1 MRTFTPA
8 RLPALVRATSIALVL
23 AVAACLTP
31 TASAQTQFAPYFG
44 KNAIRY
50 DNFKW
55 HTYQSDHFE
64 IYYYPEIEPHLER
77 MAGYAESAYQHIS
90 SELKH
95 DLAAKVPLILFQTS
109 AEFYQQ
115 NVIPGAAQEGVGAF
129 AEPSRYRILMPM
141 DEPPDLLYRLIVHE
155 LTHIFQFDIIP
166 TSLIRNSTP
175 LWVNEGMSD
184 YMTGVWRPN
193 DIMMVRDAA
202 IADIIPK
209 MSNLQGYGD
218 LGSPRGIYNLGHA
231 AFEFMEARWGKE
243 GVRQYVFALRK
254 SIIGGGDDAYQEA
267 FQISADEWDTEF
279 DRYLKERFK
288 PFRDKERPA
297 DYGRNL
303 APAADKTRYSQA
315 YSIEPSP
322 SGDLIAA
329 MTGNSGDRELD
340 IVLLSAKDGSVIRN
354 LTPGFDQS
362 RGFEYIV
369 QPGGRWN
376 TVPWM
381 SWSPSGDRLAFF
393 VRTEK
398 DRSLVVEDVI
408 SRKIVQRFELNDV
421 DAPESPDF
429 SPDGKTVA
437 FSAMRGGVTD
447 VFTINLDTKAI
458 TNITKDAFADY
469 APTWTPDGK
478 AIVVLTRVSGNEK
491 LFRVDPATGTRTQL
505 TFGTHDEAGA
515 QYPRRRHAGVLVD
528 GGRSERDGRSR
539 GGQERHDLQPVDAQP
554 EDQRAAPLHRCG
566 QRQPVAGGAERRHGG
581 AAHRL
586 RELLQG
592 RLQRA
597 RARPEGAARQAGHDR
612 RLRLARADRGL
623 PGAPHA
629 HARGRQPEEEGQ
641 VRQALSRGP
650 AAGERR
656 ASRAA
661 ATSWAA
667 PRWPSPTCSATSSS
681 RSSPPRCRSTAR
693 SRGRTSTSNGASST
707 RCRASRRRSSSTASS
722 RASSTT
728 RASAASSTAISPSP
742 PPPPAAPRRSA
753 SGRSTA
759 TGASSCRAA
768 WCTTASS
775 SRTPGLQEYS
785 QGYQQQQFG
794 RQLLNNGTM
803 VPFGLAFI
811 QETTVFREFGPLAG
825 NTVRLSY
832 EVAPKIG
839 STLSRQTA
847 DLDVRKYFRLGGS
860 GLLALRAKGFKS
872 WGDNPGYYYF
882 GGNSEMRG
890 YDYLSFVGQ
899 NAGHVNAEL
908 RIPLIHAMATPIGI
922 LGGVRG
928 TLFANVGGAAWANA
942 GFKAYSREASIE
954 RPIIDYA
961 PNPADPSAWTFRS
974 TAIRCW
980 SRASGSSMRG
990 PATASACRPSR
1001 SASPSTSIGAGARS
1015 STRAGKTCSSRCRA
1029 AARRS
1034 ASRSSR
1040 CGSATTSK
1048 DRGWGLGARD

>member
-8 RLPALVRATSIALVL
+8 RLPALVRATSIALVF

-50 DNFKW
+50 DHFKW

-166 TSLIRNSTP
+166 TSLIRNTTP

-209 MSNLQGYGD
+209 MSTLQGYGD
-218 LGSPRGIYNLGHA
+218 LGSARGIYNLGHA

-340 IVLLSAKDGSVIRN
+340 IVLLSTKDGQVVRS

-381 SWSPSGDRLAFF
+381 SWSATGDRLAFF
-393 VRTEK
+393 ARTEK
-398 DRSLVVEDVI
+398 DRSLVIEDVV
-408 SRKIVQRFELNDV
+408 SRKIVQRLPLNDL

-429 SPDGKTVA
+429 SPDGKVVA
-437 FSAMRGGVTD
+437 FSAMRGGTAD
-447 VFTINLDTKAI
+447 VFTINLETKAV
-458 TNITKDAFADY
+458 TNITKDSFADY

-478 AIVVLTRVSGNEK
+478 ALVVLTRVSGNEK

-505 TFGTHDEAGA
+505 TFGTHDEAAA
-515 QYPRRRHAGVLVD
+515 QFLDADTLVF
-528 GGRSERDGRSR
+528 S
-539 GGQERHDLQPVDAQP
+539 
-554 EDQRAAPLHRCG
+554 
-566 QRQPVAGGAERRHGG
+566 
-581 AAHRL
+581 
-586 RELLQG
+586 
-592 RLQRA
+592 
-597 RARPEGAARQAGHDR
+597 
-612 RLRLARADRGL
+612 
-623 PGAPHA
+623 
-629 HARGRQPEEEGQ
+629 
-641 VRQALSRGP
+641 
-650 AAGERR
+650 
-656 ASRAA
+656 
-661 ATSWAA
+661 
-667 PRWPSPTCSATSSS
+667 
-681 RSSPPRCRSTAR
+681 STAVDPNETVDPEVAKNGTIYNLWTLNLKTGALLR
-693 SRGRTSTSNGASST
+693 YTDSVGGNLSPVVLNGASGT
-707 RCRASRRRSSSTASS
+707 RIAFVTYYKGDYSVHVLDRKEPFGQPVTTEDFGSPGPIVDFQAPLTHTLVADNQKKKGKFDKLYLEGRPPVNVGLTSGGDFLGGTAVAFSDVLGDQQFSLFATSVSQYRSFSGSYLNLERRFQYALQGFSQTQFFYGQLQGVFYDPSFSGIIDRDLAVATT
-722 RASSTT
+722 TT
-728 RASAASSTAISPSP
+728 RGATAFGIWPFNRYRRVEISGGIVHSNE
-742 PPPPAAPRRSA
+742 RFEDV
-753 SGRSTA
+753 
-759 TGASSCRAA
+759 
-768 WCTTASS
+768 
-775 SRTPGLQEYS
+775 GLQQYS
-785 QGYQQQQFG
+785 QQFQQQQFG

-811 QETTVFREFGPLAG
+811 QETTIFREFGPLAG

-832 EVAPKIG
+832 EVAPKMG
-839 STLSRQTA
+839 STLSRQTV
-847 DLDVRKYFRLGGS
+847 DLDARKYFRLGGS
-860 GLLALRAKGFKS
+860 GLLAVRARGFKS
-872 WGDNPGYYYF
+872 WGDNPGYYFF

-890 YDYLSFVGQ
+890 YQYLEFVGQ
-899 NAGHVNAEL
+899 NAAHLNAEL

-928 TLFANVGGAAWANA
+928 TLFANVGGASWANT
-942 GFKAYSREASIE
+942 GFKAFERNASIE
-954 RPIIDYA
+954 RPIVDYT
-961 PNPADPSAWTFRS
+961 PTGPTTADPVFGPPVLVEGFRL
-974 TAIRCW
+974 
-980 SRASGSSMRG
+980 
-990 PATASACRPSR
+990 
-1001 SASPSTSIGAGARS
+1001 
-1015 STRAGKTCSSRCRA
+1015 
-1029 AARRS
+1029 
-1034 ASRSSR
+1034 
-1040 CGSATTSK
+1040 
-1048 DRGWGLGARD
+1048 LGARASYGIGLQTFALGFPVHFDWSWRTLFNKNWEDVQFAQQGGSAVFRKPRFQVWIGYDF

>member
-8 RLPALVRATSIALVL
+8 GLPALARATSMALVL
-23 AVAACLTP
+23 AVAACAAPSAL
-31 TASAQTQFAPYFG
+31 AQTQFAPYFG

-202 IADIIPK
+202 IADIVPK

-218 LGSPRGIYNLGHA
+218 LGSQRGIYNLGHA

-303 APAADKTRYSQA
+303 APAADKTRYNQA

-329 MTGNSGDRELD
+329 MTGNAGDRELD

-437 FSAMRGGVTD
+437 FSAMRAGVTD
-447 VFTINLDTKAI
+447 VFTLNLDTKAI

-478 AIVVLTRVSGNEK
+478 ALVVLTRVSGNEK
-491 LFRVDPATGTRTQL
+491 LFRVDPATGARTQL
-505 TFGTHDEAGA
+505 TFGTHDEAAA
-515 QYPRRRHAGVLVD
+515 QYLDDDTLVFASTAVDPNETVDPEVAKNGTIYNLWTLNLKTNALLRYTDAVGGNLSPVVL
-528 GGRSERDGRSR
+528 
-539 GGQERHDLQPVDAQP
+539 
-554 EDQRAAPLHRCG
+554 
-566 QRQPVAGGAERRHGG
+566 HGG
-581 AAHRL
+581 T
-586 RELLQG
+586 
-592 RLQRA
+592 
-597 RARPEGAARQAGHDR
+597 AGSRVAFVSYYKSDYSVHVLDR
-612 RLRLARADRGL
+612 K
-623 PGAPHA
+623 
-629 HARGRQPEEEGQ
+629 E
-641 VRQALSRGP
+641 
-650 AAGERR
+650 
-656 ASRAA
+656 
-661 ATSWAA
+661 
-667 PRWPSPTCSATSSS
+667 
-681 RSSPPRCRSTAR
+681 
-693 SRGRTSTSNGASST
+693 
-707 RCRASRRRSSSTASS
+707 
-722 RASSTT
+722 
-728 RASAASSTAISPSP
+728 
-742 PPPPAAPRRSA
+742 
-753 SGRSTA
+753 
-759 TGASSCRAA
+759 
-768 WCTTASS
+768 
-775 SRTPGLQEYS
+775 
-785 QGYQQQQFG
+785 
-794 RQLLNNGTM
+794 
-803 VPFGLAFI
+803 
-811 QETTVFREFGPLAG
+811 PLG
-825 NTVRLSY
+825 
-832 EVAPKIG
+832 
-839 STLSRQTA
+839 
-847 DLDVRKYFRLGGS
+847 
-860 GLLALRAKGFKS
+860 
-872 WGDNPGYYYF
+872 
-882 GGNSEMRG
+882 
-890 YDYLSFVGQ
+890 
-899 NAGHVNAEL
+899 
-908 RIPLIHAMATPIGI
+908 
-922 LGGVRG
+922 
-928 TLFANVGGAAWANA
+928 
-942 GFKAYSREASIE
+942 
-954 RPIIDYA
+954 
-961 PNPADPSAWTFRS
+961 
-974 TAIRCW
+974 
-980 SRASGSSMRG
+980 
-990 PATASACRPSR
+990 
-1001 SASPSTSIGAGARS
+1001 
-1015 STRAGKTCSSRCRA
+1015 
-1029 AARRS
+1029 
-1034 ASRSSR
+1034 
-1040 CGSATTSK
+1040 
-1048 DRGWGLGARD
+1048 

>member
-1 MRTFTPA
+1 MRTVTPA
-8 RLPALVRATSIALVL
+8 RCPALLRATSIALVL
-23 AVAACLTP
+23 AVSACLAP
-31 TASAQTQFAPYFG
+31 SASAQTQFAPYFG

-50 DNFKW
+50 DHFRW
-55 HTYQSDHFE
+55 HTYQTDHFE

-77 MAGYAESAYQHIS
+77 MSSYAESAYQHIS
-90 SELKH
+90 AELKH

-209 MSNLQGYGD
+209 MSSLQGYGD
-218 LGSPRGIYNLGHA
+218 LGSARGIYNLGHA

-267 FQISADEWDTEF
+267 FQMSAEEWDTEF

-303 APAADKTRYSQA
+303 APRPDKTRYAQA

-322 SGDLIAA
+322 SGDLLAA
-329 MTGNSGDRELD
+329 MTGNSNDRELD
-340 IVLLSAKDGSVIRN
+340 IVLLSTKDGQVIRS

-398 DRSLVVEDVI
+398 DRSLVVEDVLT
-408 SRKIVQRFELNDV
+408 RKIVQRFELNDI

-437 FSAMRGGVTD
+437 FSGMRAGTTD

-458 TNITKDAFADY
+458 TNVTKDAFADY

-478 AIVVLTRVSGNEK
+478 ALVMLTRISGNEK
-491 LFRVDPATGTRTQL
+491 LFRVDPATGARTQI
-505 TFGTHDEAGA
+505 TFGTHDDAGA
-515 QYPRRRHAGVLVD
+515 QFLDDSTLVFASTAVDPNETVDPDVAKNGTIYNLWMLNVKTNALTRYTDAVGGNLSPVVLKRGTDAPKVAFVSYYKGDYSVHLLDRKEPLGTPVTTEDFGAPGPIVDFQAPLTHTLVADSQKKKGKFDKLYLEGRPPVNVGLTSGGDFLGGTAIAFSDVLGDQQFTFFATSVSQYRSFSGSYINLERRFQYALQGFMQTQFFYGQLEGVFYDPSFSGIIDRDFAVATTTTRGATAFGIWPFNRYRRVEVS
-528 GGRSERDGRSR
+528 GGVVNYTE
-539 GGQERHDLQPVDAQP
+539 QF
-554 EDQRAAPLHRCG
+554 EDQS
-566 QRQPVAGGAERRHGG
+566 
-581 AAHRL
+581 
-586 RELLQG
+586 LQ
-592 RLQRA
+592 Q
-597 RARPEGAARQAGHDR
+597 
-612 RLRLARADRGL
+612 
-623 PGAPHA
+623 
-629 HARGRQPEEEGQ
+629 
-641 VRQALSRGP
+641 
-650 AAGERR
+650 
-656 ASRAA
+656 
-661 ATSWAA
+661 
-667 PRWPSPTCSATSSS
+667 
-681 RSSPPRCRSTAR
+681 
-693 SRGRTSTSNGASST
+693 
-707 RCRASRRRSSSTASS
+707 
-722 RASSTT
+722 
-728 RASAASSTAISPSP
+728 
-742 PPPPAAPRRSA
+742 
-753 SGRSTA
+753 
-759 TGASSCRAA
+759 
-768 WCTTASS
+768 
-775 SRTPGLQEYS
+775 YS

-803 VPFGLAFI
+803 VPFGVTFI

-825 NTVRLSY
+825 NTVRLSF

-839 STLSRQTA
+839 STLSRQSV
-847 DLDVRKYFRLGGS
+847 DLDARKYFRLGGS
-860 GLLALRAKGFKS
+860 GLLALRAKGYKS
-872 WGDNPGYYYF
+872 VGSNPGYYFF

-890 YDYLSFVGQ
+890 YEYLEFVGQ

-928 TLFANVGGAAWANA
+928 TLFANVGGAGWANTN
-942 GFKAYSREASIE
+942 FKAYSREATIE
-954 RPIIDYA
+954 RPITGYVPSPTD
-961 PNPADPSAWTFRS
+961 PNVGVPVLGSPVLIQGFRLLD
-974 TAIRCW
+974 A
-980 SRASGSSMRG
+980 RASYG
-990 PATASACRPSR
+990 
-1001 SASPSTSIGAGARS
+1001 IGLQTFALGFPLHFDWSWRTLFNKEWEDVTFAQQ
-1015 STRAGKTCSSRCRA
+1015 G
-1029 AARRS
+1029 
-1034 ASRSSR
+1034 
-1040 CGSATTSK
+1040 GSAVFRK
-1048 DRGWGLGARD
+1048 PRFQVWIGYDF